1 MFNTRLLF
9 LVLFYYFDLGLSQA
23 QCFFPSGEEAIG
35 DVPCNPTAADSLSRN
50 GSSCCEDG
58 VYIILDTAR
67 PVTVIPEEGET
78 VSSSSAITS
87 SDQPRTSSLS
97 SASEPSNPSP
107 AAATTPPTDSTPRED
122 SDNNDSTNKGLA
134 AGLGVV
140 LGLAVI
146 GGLLFG
152 LYKWN
157 QRRKMKKQPHSMKR
171 SSAPTSAPEGVS
183 LPPSMV
189 ERNGQMEWELPTR
202 EGDHESES
210 YAQGPYAQTRETPMN
225 QSGYQS

>member
-1 MFNTRLLF
+1 MHSCGQKRYCCQL
-9 LVLFYYFDLGLSQA
+9 Y
-23 QCFFPSGEEAIG
+23 
-35 DVPCNPTAADSLSRN
+35 RN

-58 VYIILDTAR
+58 VYINLDAAS
-67 PVTVIPEEGET
+67 PVTVIPEEGDS
-78 VSSSSAITS
+78 VSSSSATTS

-97 SASEPSNPSP
+97 SPSASSNPSS
-107 AAATTPPTDSTPRED
+107 AAATTSPTDSTTREG
-122 SDNNDSTNKGLA
+122 SDNNNSTNKGLA

-152 LYKWN
+152 LYKLN
-157 QRRKMKKQPHSMKR
+157 QRRKMKKHPHAMKR
-171 SSAPTSAPEGVS
+171 SSAPASVPGGIS

-202 EGDHESES
+202 EDDHESAS
-210 YAQGPYAQTRETPMN
+210 YARGPDVQIRETPMN
-225 QSGYQS
+225 HCGYQS

>member
-1 MFNTRLLF
+1 MHSCGQKR
-9 LVLFYYFDLGLSQA
+9 YCCQ
-23 QCFFPSGEEAIG
+23 
-35 DVPCNPTAADSLSRN
+35 LSRN

-58 VYIILDTAR
+58 VYINLDIAS

-78 VSSSSAITS
+78 VSSSSATTS

-97 SASEPSNPSP
+97 SASASSNPSSV
-107 AAATTPPTDSTPRED
+107 AATTSPTDVIMGEGSE
-122 SDNNDSTNKGLA
+122 DNNSTNKGLA

-171 SSAPTSAPEGVS
+171 SSASASAPGGIS
-183 LPPSMV
+183 LPPSMM

-202 EGDHESES
+202 EDDHGSAS
-210 YAQGPYAQTRETPMN
+210 YAQGPDVQTRETPMN
-225 QSGYQS
+225 H

>member
-1 MFNTRLLF
+1 M
-9 LVLFYYFDLGLSQA
+9 V
-23 QCFFPSGEEAIG
+23 
-35 DVPCNPTAADSLSRN
+35 AAAVKTD
-50 GSSCCEDG
+50 
-58 VYIILDTAR
+58 
-67 PVTVIPEEGET
+67 PVTVIPEEGEM
-78 VSSSSAITS
+78 VSSSSATTS

-97 SASEPSNPSP
+97 SASASSNPSS
-107 AAATTPPTDSTPRED
+107 AATTTSPTDSTSGED
-122 SDNNDSTNKGLA
+122 SGSNNSTNKGLA

-157 QRRKMKKQPHSMKR
+157 QRRKMKKQPHSTKT
-171 SSAPTSAPEGVS
+171 SSAPAPASAPEGIS

-202 EGDHESES
+202 EGDHEPAS
-210 YAQGPYAQTRETPMN
+210 YAQGPYAQTRETPIN

>member
-1 MFNTRLLF
+1 MHSCGQKR
-9 LVLFYYFDLGLSQA
+9 YCCQ
-23 QCFFPSGEEAIG
+23 
-35 DVPCNPTAADSLSRN
+35 LSRN

-58 VYIILDTAR
+58 VYINLDAAS
-67 PVTVIPEEGET
+67 PVTVIPKEGET
-78 VSSSSAITS
+78 VSSSGATTS
-87 SDQPRTSSLS
+87 SDRPRTSSLS
-97 SASEPSNPSP
+97 SALASSNPSS
-107 AAATTPPTDSTPRED
+107 AVAATSSTDSTPRED
-122 SDNNDSTNKGLA
+122 SDNNNSTNKGLA

-157 QRRKMKKQPHSMKR
+157 QRRKMKKQLHSMKR
-171 SSAPTSAPEGVS
+171 SSAPTSAPEGIS

-202 EGDHESES
+202 EGDHESAS
-210 YAQGPYAQTRETPMN
+210 YAQGPYAQTREAPMN